1 MTTWKTT
8 VFSNLFMCFFCLQ
21 SPGEQ
26 RHVLLWQKKSSAG
39 FLPLYNLIYSKTLA
53 IVEPEVELT
62 TKKTTELLNF

>member
-1 MTTWKTT
+1 MKMTTWKTT

-21 SPGEQ
+21 GPGEQ
-26 RHVLLWQKKSSAG
+26 RHVLLWH
-39 FLPLYNLIYSKTLA
+39 FFPYIYNLIYSKTLA